1 MYIILEQCSLASL
14 DAELFQGQHHR
25 IEDDLIFFGF
35 IAFKVGN
42 AFNFFLFWGIEK
54 CPPVAEFQ
62 FLYPVLFHFVSE
74 CHEMNVFVHLEKKLI
89 LL

>member
-1 MYIILEQCSLASL
+1 MP
-14 DAELFQGQHHR
+14 R
-25 IEDDLIFFGF
+25 
-35 IAFKVGN
+35 
-42 AFNFFLFWGIEK
+42 GIEK